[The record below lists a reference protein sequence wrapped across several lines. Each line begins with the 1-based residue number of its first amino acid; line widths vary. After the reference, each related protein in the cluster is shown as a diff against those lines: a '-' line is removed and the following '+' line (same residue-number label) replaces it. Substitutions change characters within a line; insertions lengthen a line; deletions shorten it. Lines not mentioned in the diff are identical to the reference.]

1 MFKKK
6 INKSKYLKK
15 HFNKFIKTGIGTDE
29 LRDNP
34 KDPYTW
40 GDGKKNKKK
49 IINTKAGKLYIKKL
63 QKIKLDLLKKNN
75 FLPFK

>member
-1 MFKKK
+1 MFKK

-40 GDGKKNKKK
+40 GTEMEKRIKKNLL
-49 IINTKAGKLYIKKL
+49 IQKLENYTLKNCKKL
-63 QKIKLDLLKKNN
+63 N
-75 FLPFK
+75 